1 MAMEIV
7 RYPDKDKW
15 AQILTRPH
23 FDNSSL
29 TSTVKTVIDDV
40 IARGDQAIF
49 DYEAK
54 FDHADLDS
62 LQVSEA
68 EFRAA
73 EAQVPDDLRKA
84 IVTAAHNIAAFHSAQ
99 DTPLPSV
106 ETMPGVRCW
115 QRAVPI
121 DRVGLYIPG
130 GTAPLFSTVLML
142 ALPAKI
148 AGCPEIVLCT
158 PPRPDGTVNPVVAY
172 AAHVAGVSKL
182 YKIGGVQAIAAMAYG
197 TESVPR
203 VYKIFGPGNQYVTA
217 AKQMVSLKQVA
228 IDMPAGPSEV
238 EVIADETANPRFVA
252 ADLLSQAEHGA
263 DSQAMLITSS
273 PDLAQ
278 KVYDEVERQLD
289 ELSRRELTAKSLEH
303 SRIIV
308 VRNLDEVIDITNEYA
323 PEHLIIQTADPRAIA
338 DNIHNAGSLFLG
350 HYTPESAGDYASG
363 TNHTLPTSGYAH
375 AYNGVNLD
383 SFRKKMTY
391 QEITAEGVRNIA
403 PTVEIMA
410 HNELLTAH
418 EAAMRFRRQEV
429 ESRQAKVDAPA
440 FDIKALVR
448 PNILAL
454 KPYSCARTEFKGQAR
469 VYVDANENPY
479 GETVNRYPDPFQC
492 DLRSRVAAIKGVKE
506 DQIMFGNGSDEPI
519 DLVYRIF
526 CRPRLDNVVAIEPT
540 YGMYRVEADINDVEY
555 RTVNLGPGYSLQ
567 ADRVLAATDA
577 QTKVIWLCSPNNPT
591 GNLLARQQVKRILE
605 TFQGVVVVDE
615 AYVDFSSEPS
625 WLTSLDQYPNLIVL
639 QTFSKAWGLAG
650 VRCGMAFASSDIIA
664 LFNNVKYPY
673 NVNTLSQSRV
683 AEALDNIPLKE
694 ERVKILLSER
704 ARMANALTEIPVVRQ
719 VHPSDANF
727 LLVQFDDANRIYKSL
742 VAMGIITRN
751 RYRVALCSNCIRITI
766 GTPDENDEVLNALKS
781 F

>member
-1 MAMEIV
+1 MEII
-7 RYPDKDKW
+7 RYPDKDRW
-15 AQILTRPH
+15 AQILQRPH

-29 TSTVKTVIDDV
+29 TSTVSAVIDDV
-40 IARGDQAIF
+40 KARGDQAVR

-54 FDHADLDS
+54 FDHAVLAD

-68 EFRAA
+68 EFSDA

-203 VYKIFGPGNQYVTA
+203 VYKIFGPGNQFVTA
-217 AKQMVSLKQVA
+217 AKQMVSLRQVA

-263 DSQAMLITSS
+263 DSQAILITSS

-303 SRIIV
+303 SKIIV
-308 VRNLDEVIDITNEYA
+308 VRDFDQVVDITNEYA

-338 DNIHNAGSLFLG
+338 DHIRNAGSLFLG

-391 QEITAEGVRNIA
+391 QEITPEGVRNIA

-410 HNELLTAH
+410 HNEQLTAH

-429 ESRQAKVDAPA
+429 ESRQHAKTETAS
-440 FDIKALVR
+440 FDVKRLVR

-454 KPYSCARTEFKGQAR
+454 KPYSCARTEFQGQAR
-469 VYVDANENPY
+469 IFVDANENPY
-479 GETVNRYPDPFQC
+479 GEPLNRYPDPFQSNI
-492 DLRSRVAAIKGVKE
+492 RSRVAALKGVRE
-506 DQIMFGNGSDEPI
+506 GQLMFGNGSDEPI
-519 DLVYRIF
+519 DLIYRVF

-555 RTVNLGPGYSLQ
+555 RTVNLGSEYSLQ

-577 QTKVIWLCSPNNPT
+577 QTKVVWLCSPNNPT
-591 GNLLARQQVKRILE
+591 GNLLAQQQIKRILDS
-605 TFQGVVVVDE
+605 FQGIVVVDE
-615 AYVDFSSEPS
+615 AYIDFAPEAS
-625 WLTSLDQYPNLIVL
+625 WLSRLDQHPNLVVL

-650 VRCGMAFASSDIIA
+650 VRCGMAFASEQIID

-673 NVNTLSQSRV
+673 NVNSLTQSRV
-683 AEALDNIPLKE
+683 SEALDNVAVKD
-694 ERVKILLSER
+694 ERVKIILAER
-704 ARMANALTEIPVVRQ
+704 KRMADELSDIPVVQQ
-719 VHPSDANF
+719 VHRSDANF
-727 LLVQFDDANRIYKSL
+727 ILVQFDDATRVYKSL
-742 VAMGIITRN
+742 LAMGIVTRN
-751 RYRVALCSNCIRITI
+751 RHRVALCSNCIRITI
-766 GTPDENDEVLNALKS
+766 GTPDENTEILNALKS

>member
-1 MAMEIV
+1 MEII
-7 RYPDKDKW
+7 RYPDKERW
-15 AQILTRPH
+15 EQILQRPH

-29 TSTVKTVIDDV
+29 TSTVSAVIDDV
-40 IARGDQAIF
+40 KTRGDQAVR

-54 FDHADLDS
+54 FDHANLTD
-62 LQVSEA
+62 LQVSDD
-68 EFRAA
+68 EFVKA

-203 VYKIFGPGNQYVTA
+203 VYKIFGPGNQFVTA
-217 AKQMVSLKQVA
+217 AKQMVSLRQVA

-273 PDLAQ
+273 PELAQ

-303 SRIIV
+303 SKIIV
-308 VRNLDEVIDITNEYA
+308 VRNLDQVIDITNEYA

-338 DNIHNAGSLFLG
+338 DHIHNAGSLFLG

-391 QEITAEGVRNIA
+391 QEITPEGVRNIA

-410 HNELLTAH
+410 HNEQLTAH

-429 ESRQAKVDAPA
+429 ESRMAAKPEAAP
-440 FDIKALVR
+440 FDVKKLVR

-454 KPYSCARTEFKGQAR
+454 KPYSCARTEFQGNAR
-469 VYVDANENPY
+469 IFVDANENPY
-479 GETVNRYPDPFQC
+479 GEPLNRYPDPFQGNI
-492 DLRSRVAAIKGVKE
+492 RSRVAALKGVRE
-506 DQIMFGNGSDEPI
+506 GQLMFGNGSDEPI
-519 DLVYRIF
+519 DLIYRVF

-555 RTVNLGPGYSLQ
+555 RTVNLDSDYSLY
-567 ADRVLAATDA
+567 ADRLLAATDA

-591 GNLLARQQVKRILE
+591 GNLLAQQQVKRILE
-605 TFQGVVVVDE
+605 SFHGIVVVDE
-615 AYVDFSSEPS
+615 AYIDFAPEASS
-625 WLTSLDQYPNLIVL
+625 WLPRLDQYPNLVVL

-650 VRCGMAFASSDIIA
+650 VRCGMAFASEQIIS

-673 NVNTLSQSRV
+673 NVNCLTQDSV
-683 AEALDNIPLKE
+683 ANALANVSLKQD
-694 ERVKILLSER
+694 RVKIILAER
-704 ARMANALTEIPVVRQ
+704 KRMADELAGIPVVKH
-719 VHPSDANF
+719 VHHSDANF
-727 LLVQFDDANRIYKSL
+727 LLVQFDDAARIYKSL
-742 VAMGIITRN
+742 LAMGIVTRN
-751 RYRVALCSNCIRITI
+751 RHRVTLCSNCIRITI
-766 GTPDENDEVLNALKS
+766 GTPDENTEILNALKS